1 MYVPSYQMH
10 NVLNVYSK
18 QLRQNL
24 VSEAKG
30 RAPARPPSD
39 RIHLSPEGKRQ
50 AMIEKVSKDILDKIS
65 RYDSLNEMRQPNTEY
80 TNTNSDKGALAQ
92 KTENKK
98 FVFNAIN
105 SINQKSTNT
114 LSVDD
119 SSFLIKRLEQ
129 MAKGPATRTRN
140 PGSENRRFDQ
150 AVGTG
155 DR

>member
-24 VSEAKG
+24 VSEGKSKV
-30 RAPARPPSD
+30 PARPQLD

-50 AMIEKVSKDILDKIS
+50 AMIEKISRDILDKIS
-65 RYDSLNEMRQPNTEY
+65 RYDSMNEARQGNTEY
-80 TNTNSDKGALAQ
+80 ENMISDNGALRHKA
-92 KTENKK
+92 ENKT

-119 SSFLIKRLEQ
+119 SSFLIQRLDQ
-129 MAKGPATRTRN
+129 LAKKASDKKTE
-140 PGSENRRFDQ
+140 SW
-150 AVGTG
+150 V
-155 DR
+155 

>member
-18 QLRQNL
+18 QLRQHL
-24 VSEAKG
+24 VSDGKSKVPAK
-30 RAPARPPSD
+30 PQSD

-50 AMIEKVSKDILDKIS
+50 AMIEKISRDILDKIS
-65 RYDSLNEMRQPNTEY
+65 RYDAMNETRQQNTEY
-80 TNTNSDKGALAQ
+80 ANMKSDNGALPH
-92 KTENKK
+92 KTENKT

-119 SSFLIKRLEQ
+119 SSFLIQRLDQ
-129 MAKGPATRTRN
+129 LAKKASDKKTE
-140 PGSENRRFDQ
+140 SW
-150 AVGTG
+150 V
-155 DR
+155 